1 MRSLSTLRSL
11 LLAGVVMALASLSL
25 AQAPDPVPDLEL
37 VPSREMPKT
46 PKESE
51 IPVGLR
57 WLLHP
62 LKRGMMLNLPVV
74 DTDPNRGVTYG
85 VMPIWVIR
93 EKDGERIEQIHAP
106 SLVYNHDFGLAPTYR
121 YYYYPQTDAALV
133 VRGAVA
139 KFEHEVLV
147 QYDDSSF
154 KDTEIDLS
162 LRAQWNR
169 DAGQRYFGRGP
180 NSSKNNETNYTE
192 DYIQY
197 LASVGA
203 PFRPQSHWRAHLSD
217 WFTAD
222 KISDGPLRGLPAF
235 SATFPKSSQAA
246 SGREGIHVLR
256 LVVDYDTRDQALTT
270 SRGAYL
276 QTFAGYSVRNLGS
289 EEDFSRYGFD
299 ARYFFPWNEEHKTV
313 TAAQVRFEQVMG
325 NSPFWLQSRLGGKY
339 ALRAYGD
346 GRYTDRGLLVGNV
359 EQRFTF
365 YKAKMA
371 DVWTEFELAPFAG
384 LGTVFN
390 NPERMAG
397 RYARPV
403 VGTAVRAVARPQ
415 VVGSIDFGYGQEG
428 LAVFMDINYS
438 F

>member
-1 MRSLSTLRSL
+1 MRKLSTLKPL
-11 LLAGVVMALASLSL
+11 FLASAAMALAPLL
-25 AQAPDPVPDLEL
+25 HAQATNPVPELEL
-37 VPSREMPKT
+37 VPSRAMPKVP
-46 PKESE
+46 PKEE
-51 IPVGLR
+51 VPLALR

-85 VMPIWVIR
+85 VMPIWVLR
-93 EKDGERIEQIHAP
+93 EKDGDRIEQIHAP
-106 SLVYNHDFGLAPTYR
+106 SLTYNHDFGPTPTYR

-133 VRGAVA
+133 LRGAVA

-169 DAGQRYFGRGP
+169 DAGQRFFGRGP
-180 NSSKNNETNYTE
+180 NSSKYHETNYTE
-192 DYIQY
+192 EYIQY

-203 PFRPQSHWRAHLSD
+203 PITPGSHWRAHISD

-222 KISDGPLRGLPAF
+222 KISDGPLKGLPAF
-235 SATFPKSSQAA
+235 SATFPKSSVAA

-256 LVVDYDTRDQALTT
+256 LTVDYDTRDQALTT
-270 SRGAYL
+270 SRGAFL
-276 QTFAGYSVRNLGS
+276 QTFAGFSAKDLGS
-289 EEDFSRYGFD
+289 EEDFSRYGLD

-313 TAAQVRFEQVMG
+313 TAAQVRFEQLLG
-325 NSPFWLQSRLGGKY
+325 NAPFWLQSRMGGKY

-346 GRYTDRGLLVGNV
+346 GRYTDRGILVGNV
-359 EQRFTF
+359 EQRITF

-371 DVWTEFELAPFAG
+371 DVWTEFELAPFVG
-384 LGTVFN
+384 LGNVFDH
-390 NPERMAG
+390 PGAMLS
-397 RYARPV
+397 RYSRPV

-415 VVGSIDFGYGQEG
+415 VVGSIDFGVGQEG
-428 LAVFMDINYS
+428 VAVFMDINYS

>member
-1 MRSLSTLRSL
+1 MIKPPTLKL
-11 LLAGVVMALASLSL
+11 FLLASVALALASLTC
-25 AQAPDPVPDLEL
+25 AQSTDPVPDLEL
-37 VPSREMPKT
+37 VPSREMPAV
-46 PKESE
+46 PNKEE
-51 IPVGLR
+51 IPAALR

-62 LKRGMMLNLPVV
+62 LKRGMMLSLPVV

-85 VMPIWVIR
+85 VMPIWVLR
-93 EKDGERIEQIHAP
+93 EKNGDRIEQIHAP
-106 SLVYNHDFGLAPTYR
+106 SLTYNEDFGPTPTYR

-133 VRGAVA
+133 LRGAVA
-139 KFEHEVLV
+139 KFEHEVLA
-147 QYDDSSF
+147 QYDDSTF
-154 KDTEIDLS
+154 KDTKIDIS

-180 NSSKNNETNYTE
+180 NSSKNHETNYTE

-203 PFRPQSHWRAHLSD
+203 PITLQSHWRAHISD

-222 KISDGPLRGLPAF
+222 KISDGPLPGLPAF

-246 SGREGIHVLR
+246 SNREGIHVER
-256 LVVDYDTRDQALTT
+256 LTVDYDTRDQALTT
-270 SRGAYL
+270 SRGSFL
-276 QTFAGYSVRNLGS
+276 QAFDEFSTKGLGS
-289 EEDFSRYGFD
+289 EEEFSRYGID
-299 ARYFFPWNEEHKTV
+299 ARYFLPWNEERKSV
-313 TAAQVRFEQVMG
+313 TAAQVRFEQLLG
-325 NSPFWLQSRLGGKY
+325 NAPFWLESRLGGKY
-339 ALRAYGD
+339 ALRAYGN
-346 GRYTDRGLLVGNV
+346 GRYTDRGMLVGNV

-371 DVWTEFELAPFAG
+371 NVSTEFELAPFAG
-384 LGTVFN
+384 LGAVFDS
-390 NPERMAG
+390 PKRMAG

-415 VVGSIDFGYGQEG
+415 VVGSIDFGVGQEG